1 MTEVLEMKS
10 ANSSPLLVNHCSMI
24 VWGDPCRLE
33 KQPWHW
39 TPRLVTLPADDVA
52 PPGGVAG
59 TRAGAAI
66 GTGASGNGTLVTGGQ
81 PQASSE
87 DGQERECSR
96 GSHVDGANRPP
107 RS

>member
-1 MTEVLEMKS
+1 MKS

-39 TPRLVTLPADDVA
+39 TPRLVTLPADYVA
-52 PPGGVAG
+52 PPGGAAG
-59 TRAGAAI
+59 TRSGAAI

-81 PQASSE
+81 PEASNE